1 MTRSCVDRT
10 FSALTE
16 PQRVGQLFLL
26 GLGDDR
32 LGPQELAAIRRN
44 HFGSV
49 WFTRTTTAGVSAVR
63 SVAEQAQALATA
75 DTTGRV
81 RFFVAANQEGG
92 LIQALRGPGFST
104 IPAAVDQGRLDPG
117 VLRSDARAW
126 GGELVRAGVN
136 LNFAPVMDVVP
147 AGTEQQNQPIGG
159 LHREYGND
167 PATVGAHGVAFLQ
180 GMASA
185 GVTTVAKHF
194 PGLGR
199 VTGNTDVTS
208 GVVDS
213 VTTPDDPDLDSFRQ
227 AIVAGVPMVMVALA
241 TYTKIDPNRLAVFSP
256 VVMRLLRDTYGFD
269 GVIVS
274 DDLGATAAV
283 ADIPPAARAV
293 DFLEAGGDLIISKT
307 VGPAERMAD
316 AMLAKATSDPAF
328 RSRVIDAVLRVLRA
342 KNAADLLPCSG

>member
-1 MTRSCVDRT
+1 VRRSCVDRT
-10 FSALTE
+10 FAALTE
-16 PQRVGQLFLL
+16 PQRIGQLFLL

-32 LGPQELAAIRRN
+32 FGPQELAAVRRN

-49 WFTRTTTAGVSAVR
+49 WFTRTTTAGAAAVR
-63 SVAEQAQALATA
+63 TVAEQAQALATA
-75 DTTGRV
+75 GTTAGV

-92 LIQALRGPGFST
+92 LIQALGGAGFST
-104 IPAAVDQGRLDPG
+104 IPAAAVQGQLDTG
-117 VLRSDARAW
+117 VLRSDGQAW
-126 GGELVRAGVN
+126 GRELVQAGVN

-147 AGTEQQNQPIGG
+147 AGTESQNQPIGA

-180 GMASA
+180 GMESA

-213 VTTPDDPDLDSFRQ
+213 VTTPDDPDLESFRQ
-227 AIVAGVPMVMVALA
+227 AIDAGVPMVMVALA
-241 TYTKIDPNRLAVFSP
+241 TYTKIDPDRLAVFSP
-256 VVMRLLRDTYGFD
+256 RVMRLLRHTYGFE

-283 ADIPPAARAV
+283 ANIPPATRAV
-293 DFLEAGGDLIISKT
+293 DFLDAGGDLIISKT
-307 VGPAERMAD
+307 VDPAERMAD
-316 AMLAKATSDPAF
+316 AILAKVNSDPAF
-328 RSRVIDAVLRVLRA
+328 RSRVDEAVVRVLRA
-342 KNAADLLPCSG
+342 KDAASLLPC